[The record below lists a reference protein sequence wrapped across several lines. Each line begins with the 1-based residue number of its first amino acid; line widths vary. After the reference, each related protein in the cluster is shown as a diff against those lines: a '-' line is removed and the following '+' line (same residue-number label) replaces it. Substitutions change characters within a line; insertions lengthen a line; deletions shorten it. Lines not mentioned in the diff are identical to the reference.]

1 MIIKYNNNN
10 VNYLMAD
17 NSSMMQFPKILRIEP
32 ASSCNFRCIHCPT
45 GLDLNP
51 SLGIMSEDTF
61 NKIYEKISKYSFKVI
76 VLYHGG
82 EPFLNRNFIKIVT
95 KLKPL
100 ANTIKTVTNGSLL
113 NDSLIEQI
121 IDSGIDIVE
130 FSLDG
135 VSPEENDKIR
145 VGGNFQKIAENIKKL
160 IVLRN
165 SRNLKKPQIYISNAQ
180 IPSSIHQLD
189 SIQVPQYLQDTF
201 REVCDDIQYKLVY
214 VMSWPGMT
222 INPQPA
228 KLESNYCDHIVNT
241 FTIRWNGDVVPC
253 CFDLINMMVM
263 GNVVTEEIENIW
275 NNEKYQKLRN
285 DIKNFD
291 PPELCK
297 NCIVLSSKKRV
308 LAQDFMQ

>member
-1 MIIKYNNNN
+1 MTHNQFVSK
-10 VNYLMAD
+10 
-17 NSSMMQFPKILRIEP
+17 FPKILRIEP

-45 GLDLNP
+45 GQDLNP

-82 EPFLNRNFIKIVT
+82 EPFLNQNFIKMVT
-95 KLKPL
+95 KLRPL
-100 ANTIKTVTNGSLL
+100 TNTIKTVTNGSLL
-113 NDSLIEQI
+113 NDSIIEQI

-135 VSPEENDKIR
+135 VSSEENDKIR
-145 VGGNFQKIAENIKKL
+145 VGGNFQKIAKNIEKL

-165 SRNLKKPQIYISNAQ
+165 NRNLKKPQIYIANTQ
-180 IPSSIHQLD
+180 IPSNIHQLD

-201 REVCDDIQYKLVY
+201 REIGDDIQYKLTY
-214 VMSWPGMT
+214 AMSWPGLT

-228 KLESNYCDHIVNT
+228 KLENNHCDHIVNT

-253 CFDLINMMVM
+253 CFDLVNMMVM
-263 GNVVTEEIENIW
+263 GNVVTEELENIW

-285 DIKNFD
+285 DIKNFN

-297 NCIVLSSKKRV
+297 NCTVLSPKKRI

>member
-1 MIIKYNNNN
+1 MTDNQIIR
-10 VNYLMAD
+10 
-17 NSSMMQFPKILRIEP
+17 QFPKILRLEP

-45 GLDLNP
+45 GLDLNS

-61 NKIYEKISKYSFKVI
+61 NKIYEKISKYSFKII

-82 EPFLNRNFIKIVT
+82 EPFLNRNFINIIK

-100 ANTIKTVTNGSLL
+100 TNTIKTVTNGSLL

-135 VSPEENDKIR
+135 VSPEQNNKIR
-145 VGGNFQKIAENIKKL
+145 IGSDFQKIAENIKKL

-165 SRNLKKPQIYISNAQ
+165 SRNLKKPQIYIANAQ
-180 IPSSIHQLD
+180 IPSNTHQLD
-189 SIQVPQYLQDTF
+189 NIKVPQYLQDTF
-201 REVCDDIQYKLVY
+201 REIGDDIQYKLSY
-214 VMSWPGMT
+214 VMSWPGLNL
-222 INPQPA
+222 NPQPA
-228 KLESNYCDHIVNT
+228 KLENNFCDHIVNT

-263 GNVVTEEIENIW
+263 GNALIEDLDDIW

-285 DIKNFD
+285 DIKNFN

-297 NCIVLSSKKRV
+297 NCIELSPQNRV
-308 LAQDFMQ
+308 LTQDFMKQFDDYR

>member
-1 MIIKYNNNN
+1 MTKNQIIR
-10 VNYLMAD
+10 
-17 NSSMMQFPKILRIEP
+17 QFPKILRIEP

-45 GLDLNP
+45 GQDLNP
-51 SLGIMSEDTF
+51 SLGIMSENTF

-82 EPFLNRNFIKIVT
+82 EPFLNRNFIDIIK

-100 ANTIKTVTNGSLL
+100 TDTIKTVTNGSLL
-113 NDSLIEQI
+113 DDLLIEQI

-145 VGGNFQKIAENIKKL
+145 IGSNFQKIAENIKKL
-160 IVLRN
+160 IILRN

-180 IPSSIHQLD
+180 ILSKSHQLD
-189 SIQVPQYLQDTF
+189 DIKVPQYLQDTF
-201 REVCDDIQYKLVY
+201 REISDDIEYKLVY
-214 VMSWPGMT
+214 MMSWPGMNLNT
-222 INPQPA
+222 QPA
-228 KLESNYCDHIVNT
+228 KLENNFCDHIVNT

-263 GNVVTEEIENIW
+263 GNAVNENLEDIW
-275 NNEKYQKLRN
+275 NNEKYQNLRN
-285 DIKNFD
+285 DIKNFN

-308 LAQDFMQ
+308 LAKDFMQ